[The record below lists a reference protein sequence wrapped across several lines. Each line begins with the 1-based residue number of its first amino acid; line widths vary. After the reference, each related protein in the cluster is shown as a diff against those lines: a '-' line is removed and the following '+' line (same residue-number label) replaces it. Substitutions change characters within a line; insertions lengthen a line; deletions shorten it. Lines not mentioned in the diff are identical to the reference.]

1 MKKLIIVLLLFQSY
15 YLCSA
20 ADLDKLN
27 NLFESANK
35 LYNDGKYLEAN
46 YLYKDIAAS
55 NFVSKDLY
63 YNLAS
68 SYAAIGSNGYAVLYY
83 EKALNIS
90 PFDKETKNM
99 INSIT
104 GNNNYN
110 SQMIITIYILLILFL
125 IVVDGWIGFL
135 NTVIFI
141 KMIKLHVT
149 CLKSSKTQWLIQ
161 L

>member
-1 MKKLIIVLLLFQSY
+1 MKKLIIVLFLFQSY

-90 PFDKETKNM
+90 PFDKETKVM
-99 INSIT
+99 INSLT
-104 GNNNYN
+104 GNNDYD
-110 SQMIITIYILLILFL
+110 SQLIIIMYGFLMLFL
-125 IVVDGWIGFL
+125 IFL
-135 NTVIFI
+135 FIRLAGIEYAMPTIFG
-141 KMIKLHVT
+141 
-149 CLKSSKTQWLIQ
+149 LI
-161 L
+161 